1 MWLFDYLSFRE
12 KKTCLIIFSFC
23 ISLASASGCGYHF
36 RKAGEPIGISI
47 ASLAV
52 PLMTSTSSS
61 LGFEGDF
68 TRIIREEFISHAKMP
83 LVSKD
88 EADAVLIGKIHE
100 IRTEPYTYTV
110 SEDIVQG
117 DKIRY
122 EVTNRRWLII
132 KLDAELIDKTTG
144 KVIWVDKGMREKSSF
159 EVSTDPLANRY
170 NQRKAVLRIAKRFAE
185 RLYLKTMQR
194 F

>member
-1 MWLFDYLSFRE
+1 MWLFDYLFFRE
-12 KKTCLIIFSFC
+12 KKTCLIIFSCC
-23 ISLASASGCGYHF
+23 IYIAAASGCGYHF
-36 RKAGEPIGISI
+36 RKAGEPTGINI
-47 ASLAV
+47 VSLAV

-68 TRIIREEFISHAKMP
+68 TRIIREEFVSHAKIP
-83 LVSKD
+83 IVSKN
-88 EADAVLIGKIHE
+88 EATAVLTGKIYE
-100 IRTEPYTYTV
+100 IRTEPYSYTV
-110 SEDIVQG
+110 SEEIVQG

-132 KLDAELIDKTTG
+132 KLEAELIDTTTG

-170 NQRKAVLRIAKRFAE
+170 NQRKATLRIAKRFAE